1 MGLYHPLRR
10 TEIRVTVT
18 VFCLL
23 VLSGVAPKVFSGWI
37 LKPLFGWHWFG
48 LFQLLPGRP
57 PRELFAGLL
66 CVTGY
71 VKKALVEVE
80 NERASLEAERDAFT
94 TFADSVSRLDATSQ
108 RSFEAPTATLVSAS
122 PDQEQLERIR
132 GRYRETVMSVP
143 GYEREYGETLEEN
156 MRAEFGDELAT
167 AVLGG
172 QQFTPRIKTLLV
184 SQANAAAT
192 QRESL
197 LKAIDGERCSLT
209 EAEERLEATETSLEH
224 RGELE
229 LTEES
234 FETLIDA
241 DRESRRNETRC
252 AELLRNRQ
260 REIHR
265 EDRWLRNSGAASL
278 QGYLYR
284 GLDVQFPVLNAGLER
299 IKQLRTHRR
308 MVGRVIARLD

>member
-1 MGLYHPLRR
+1 MGIYHPLRR
-10 TEIRVTVT
+10 TELRVTVT
-18 VFCLL
+18 VLCLL
-23 VLSGVAPKVFSGWI
+23 ILSGVAPKVFSGWI
-37 LKPLFGWHWFG
+37 LKPLFGWNWFG
-48 LFQLLPGRP
+48 LFQLLPGRLP
-57 PRELFAGLL
+57 KELFAGLL

-71 VKKALVEVE
+71 VKKALIEVE

-94 TFADSVSRLDATSQ
+94 TFADSVRQLDAAPQ
-108 RSFEAPTATLVSAS
+108 RSFEMPTATVVSVS
-122 PDQEQLERIR
+122 SNQEQLARIR
-132 GRYRETVMSVP
+132 NRYRETVMSVP
-143 GYEREYGETLEEN
+143 GFEREYGETLEEN

-172 QQFTPRIKTLLV
+172 QQFTPQVKNLLV
-184 SQANAAAT
+184 SQATAAAT

-197 LKAIDGERCSLT
+197 LRAIDGERCSLT
-209 EAEERLEATETSLEH
+209 EAEKRLEATETCLEDH
-224 RGELE
+224 GELE

-234 FETLIDA
+234 FETLIEA

-252 AELLRNRQ
+252 TELLRNRQ
-260 REIHR
+260 RNIHR

-284 GLDVQFPVLNAGLER
+284 DLDVQFPVLNAGLER

-308 MVGRVIARLD
+308 VIGRVIARLD